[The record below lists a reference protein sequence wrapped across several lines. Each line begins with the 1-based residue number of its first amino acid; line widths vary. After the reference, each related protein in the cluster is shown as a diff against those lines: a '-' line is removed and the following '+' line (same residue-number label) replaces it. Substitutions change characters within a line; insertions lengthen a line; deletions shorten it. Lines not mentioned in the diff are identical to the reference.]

1 MLLWVVGHK
10 TKTNMMNKSCKRAWL
25 AAMFIMAL
33 VSSLPMTSCSDSKD
47 DEPKNGDSVVGV
59 WRSEFSAGYQLLTL
73 EKSGKYSLIEYD
85 SESGNWSEHG
95 TYTVK
100 NNVMT
105 MIASDGEIEVLS
117 ILTITPKKM
126 ILRYEGEYVGQYPDG
141 EIETWTR
148 EE

>member
-1 MLLWVVGHK
+1 MQKTFGSFAKFAKFIRFYSLQSLAESNSTRQLL
-10 TKTNMMNKSCKRAWL
+10 
-25 AAMFIMAL
+25 
-33 VSSLPMTSCSDSKD
+33 TSCSDSKD

-73 EKSGKYSLIEYD
+73 EKSGRYSLFEYD

-105 MIASDGEIEVLS
+105 MVASDGEIEVLS
-117 ILTITPKKM
+117 ILTITSKKM